1 MGSVVL
7 KVYVIENPSD
17 EYLEQILLML
27 PQWRRETAQRFMHND
42 DKLNCGLSY
51 LLLQYALYKECGFFE
66 TEQFDFGELGKPYLS
81 KHKDIFFSIS
91 HCRSAVCCCAGKTE
105 MGVDIQDIRK
115 YSFRT
120 AKRVCTENEL
130 THLDKAENSDRLFS
144 EIWSVKESVGKMTG
158 KGFGEGFPQIDSLL
172 RIKNKSSSVYEAA
185 DYFISLTVKDS
196 FEEIEAEKVDITF
209 LLSFLQQRL

>member
-1 MGSVVL
+1 MRI
-7 KVYVIENPSD
+7 YVIENPSAD
-17 EYLEQILLML
+17 ILEQVLSLL
-27 PQWRRETAQRFMHND
+27 PEWRKETAERFMHVD

-51 LLLQYALYKECGFFE
+51 LLLQYALYMEFGFFE
-66 TEQFDFGELGKPYLS
+66 TERFDFGEIGKPYLS
-81 KHKDIFFSIS
+81 KHKDVFFSIS
-91 HCRSAVCCCAGKTE
+91 HCRTAICCCAGKTE

-130 THLDKAENSDRLFS
+130 ALLDKAENSDRLFS

-185 DYFISLTVKDS
+185 DYFISLSIKNS
-196 FEEIEAEKVDITF
+196 FEEIETEKVDVTF